1 MRAKVQLMLLLLL
14 GATQL
19 FAQST
24 VGTDFWVTILPI
36 GDDEHSQS
44 TVEPFI
50 KITGD
55 RACSGTVT
63 NPYTSW
69 TEAFE
74 VTEGQATVINI
85 PIEQAYAQDSSDC
98 VLETALHVETTD
110 SVSVFVADYRRG
122 SIDVSCALPVSSL
135 GSDYLVQTFKST
147 GDQEGERAVLTV
159 IAVEDNTMVDFLL
172 SCDTK
177 HGHHANEPFS
187 VTLQAG
193 QCYQLQSVNYQNF
206 TGSRVSVRNKKQKVA
221 VFAGNRDTSVPDIS
235 VSYLDHAVEQLM
247 PVTALGRRFVVTQTL
262 ERSADWIRIT
272 TLKEYCKIWRDGT
285 LIGTI
290 NPNQPY
296 DIVITADEPA
306 MYLETS
312 EPAMVGLYFWGC
324 GDPWSVGDPAMV
336 LIPPVE
342 QQIEHTTSC
351 TFHTY
356 YSHQHYTNV
365 VCETSHVSGMMLDS
379 IEIATE
385 FDLVPGNTAYSFARI
400 QLTNGV
406 HRLSNSEGGFLS
418 HVYGFGV
425 YEGYA
430 FLPASMALTSELTVN
445 NVSELEHPEGFEAAI
460 DETLTLKL
468 LTNYSL
474 SEAHWDFGDGS
485 SAVETDVST
494 QHSYST
500 EGDFPLSCD
509 IYRLG
514 HQGQHVL
521 AGRVSTIIHIQPDD
535 VEEMNDEG
543 LKVAI
548 AYPNPGG
555 NTLNIRTALPNA
567 HVEVY
572 DLNGKL
578 IHSQEITD
586 TLTSINAEDW
596 ASGSYVWKVYTGG
609 PSTLRQ
615 AQGPQGSRTLA
626 ESGKWI
632 KQ

>member
-1 MRAKVQLMLLLLL
+1 MRTKVQLMLLLFL
-14 GATQL
+14 GASRL
-19 FAQST
+19 LAQST
-24 VGTDFWVTILPI
+24 VGNDFWVTILPI
-36 GDDEHSQS
+36 GDNQHSQS

-63 NPYTSW
+63 NPFTSW
-69 TEAFE
+69 SEAFE

-98 VLETALHVETTD
+98 ILETALHVETTD

-135 GSDYLVQTFKST
+135 GSDYLVQTFNSS
-147 GDQEGERAVLTV
+147 GDQEGERAALTV
-159 IAVEDNTMVDFLL
+159 IAVEDNTTVDFLL

-177 HGHHANEPFS
+177 HGHHVNEPFS
-187 VTLQAG
+187 VALQAG
-193 QCYQLQSVNYQNF
+193 QCYQLQSVNYQSF

-235 VSYLDHAVEQLM
+235 VSYLDHAIEQLM

-262 ERSADWIRIT
+262 ERSADWVRIT
-272 TLKEYCKIWRDGT
+272 TLKEHCKIWRDGT

-290 NPNQPY
+290 NPNQSY
-296 DIVITADEPA
+296 EIILTASEPA
-306 MYLETS
+306 MFIETS
-312 EPAMVGLYFWGC
+312 EPAMVGLYLWGC

-342 QQIEHTTSC
+342 QQIERATFC

-356 YSHQHYTNV
+356 YSHQHFTNV
-365 VCETSHVSGMMLDS
+365 VCETSRVSGMMLDS
-379 IEIATE
+379 IEIASE
-385 FDLVPGNTAYSFARI
+385 FDLVPGNTMYSFARI

-445 NVSELEHPEGFEAAI
+445 NVSELEHPDGFEAAI
-460 DETLTLKL
+460 DEMLNLKL

-474 SEAHWDFGDGS
+474 SEAHWDFGDGNT
-485 SAVETDVST
+485 AIETSISM
-494 QHSYST
+494 QHSYAT
-500 EGDFPLSCD
+500 EGDFLLTCD
-509 IYRLG
+509 IYRFG
-514 HQGQHVL
+514 HQGQHVF
-521 AGRVSTIIHIQPDD
+521 AGRVSAVIHIQPDD
-535 VEEMNDEG
+535 VEEMDDG
-543 LKVAI
+543 SMKVAI
-548 AYPNPGG
+548 AYPNPG
-555 NTLNIRTALPNA
+555 NSTLNIRTALQNA
-567 HVEVY
+567 RVEIY
-572 DLNGKL
+572 DTNGRL
-578 IHSQEITD
+578 IHSQP
-586 TLTSINAEDW
+586 LTENVTGIDATDW
-596 ASGSYVWKVYTGG
+596 AAGVYVWKVYADD
-609 PSTLRQ
+609 R
-615 AQGPQGSRTLA
+615 
-626 ESGKWI
+626 EVENGKWI

>member
-1 MRAKVQLMLLLLL
+1 MKAKLYLSLLLLL
-14 GATQL
+14 GVSQL

-24 VGTDFWVTILPI
+24 VGNDFWETILPI
-36 GDDEHSQS
+36 GDDQHSQS

-63 NPYTSW
+63 NPYTRWS
-69 TEAFE
+69 EAFE

-98 VLETALHVETTD
+98 VLETALHVVTSD

-122 SIDVSCALPVSSL
+122 SIDISCALPVSSL
-135 GSDYLVQTFKST
+135 GSDYLVQTFNST

-159 IAVEDNTMVDFLL
+159 IAVEDNTTVDFLL

-177 HGHHANEPFS
+177 YGHHVNEPFS

-193 QCYQLQSVNYQNF
+193 QCYQLQSVNYQSF
-206 TGSRVSVRNKKQKVA
+206 TGSRVSVRNKKQKLA
-221 VFAGNRDTSVPDIS
+221 VFAGSRDTSVPDIS

-262 ERSADWIRIT
+262 DRFADWVRIT
-272 TLKEYCKIWRDGT
+272 TLKEHCKIWKDGT

-296 DIVITADEPA
+296 DIILTTDEPT
-306 MYLETS
+306 MYIETS
-312 EPAMVGLYFWGC
+312 EPAMIGLYLWGC

-342 QQIEHTTSC
+342 QQIERTTFC

-365 VCETSHVSGMMLDS
+365 VCETNHVSGMMLDS
-379 IEIATE
+379 IGIATE
-385 FDLVPGNTAYSFARI
+385 FDLVPGNTAYSYARI

-430 FLPASMALTSELTVN
+430 FLPASMALASELTVN
-445 NVSELEHPEGFEAAI
+445 NVSELEHPEGFEATI
-460 DETLTLKL
+460 DETLNLKL

-485 SAVETDVST
+485 TAVETATST
-494 QHSYST
+494 QHSYAT
-500 EGDFPLSCD
+500 GGDYILSCD
-509 IYRLG
+509 IYRQS
-514 HQGQHVL
+514 HQGENIFS
-521 AGRVSTIIHIQPDD
+521 GRVNTVIHIQPDD
-535 VEEMNDEG
+535 VEEMNDDE
-543 LKVAI
+543 LKMAI

-555 NTLNIRTALPNA
+555 NTLNIRTALQNA
-567 HVEVY
+567 RVEVY
-572 DLNGKL
+572 DTNGRL
-578 IHSQEITD
+578 IHSQA
-586 TLTSINAEDW
+586 LTETMTAIDATDW
-596 ASGSYVWKVYTGG
+596 AAGVYVWKVVSNGKEAA
-609 PSTLRQ
+609 L
-615 AQGPQGSRTLA
+615 
-626 ESGKWI
+626 GKWV
-632 KQ
+632 KK